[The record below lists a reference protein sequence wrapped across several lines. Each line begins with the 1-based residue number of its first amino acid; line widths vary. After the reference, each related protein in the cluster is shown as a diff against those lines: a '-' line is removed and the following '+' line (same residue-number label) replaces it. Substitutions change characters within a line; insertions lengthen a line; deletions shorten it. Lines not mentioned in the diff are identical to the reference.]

1 MSNESK
7 IVLANK
13 QNGTTTEIIDNNI
26 NSASKKFYLPNTG
39 GNLLTLNEADS
50 RYLSVK
56 DNSIV
61 ITAGTGGDFAKLT
74 DALEY
79 CKQNINKKINA
90 IPAIILLSDFSDDLL
105 LYGFPTVYIDC
116 NGYKLAGKLYIG
128 CCPCIRIHK
137 LKIDKGLC
145 AFVSHVWLTG
155 GATAGSSD
163 EQLTGFGSSLFAN
176 PGFIS
181 VSGDVKLNP
190 TGNNY
195 GVYSKGMSII
205 YLVNPSTFTQTTGLG
220 FAAVVS
226 GGRIITD
233 GGANFDG
240 VTVRKANIAVNT
252 LTPDGI
258 IMGRNW
264 G

>member
-13 QNGTTTEIIDNNI
+13 QNGTTTEIIDNSI

-56 DNSIV
+56 DRAIN
-61 ITAGTGGDFAKLT
+61 ITAGVGGDFAKLT

-90 IPAIILLSDFSDDLL
+90 IPVIRLLSDFSDDLL
-105 LYGFPTVYIDC
+105 LQGFPAVYIDC
-116 NGYKLAGKLYIG
+116 NGYKLAGKLFIG
-128 CCPCIRIHK
+128 CCPCIRINK
-137 LKIDKGLC
+137 LKIDKGLT

-163 EQLTGFGSSLFAN
+163 ETLTGFGSSLFAN
-176 PGFIS
+176 SSFIS

-190 TGNNY
+190 MNNNY
-195 GVYSKGMSII
+195 GIFSKGMSHI
-205 YLVNPSTFTQTTGLG
+205 YLVYPSTFTQTTGLG
-220 FAAVVS
+220 FAAVIS
-226 GGRIITD
+226 GGIISTD
-233 GGANFDG
+233 GGVRLDG
-240 VTVRKANIAVNT
+240 VTVSKASQSANV
-252 LTPDGI
+252 LTTAGI
-258 IMGRNW
+258 IMGTNW
-264 G
+264 N